1 MHDNLAKYESVIA
14 SLKELKQMEQ
24 LQKDQE
30 ESVKEGPE
38 REMKLKRFIV
48 TLEKEIFEARSHIKA
63 LTKEN
68 EQLTIRVAA
77 LQERENTRQ

>member
-30 ESVKEGPE
+30 ESAKEGPE
-38 REMKLKRFIV
+38 R
-48 TLEKEIFEARSHIKA
+48 
-63 LTKEN
+63 
-68 EQLTIRVAA
+68 
-77 LQERENTRQ
+77 